1 MTENDMAIQNDMQD
15 TPVSLPAR
23 DAQTA
28 ESGQAGASRAGVVR
42 TAAAV
47 PTESLPETQTD
58 SEIHA
63 SRHAA
68 NSSNEDQARGG
79 HDIDDGIE
87 DRAADA
93 SAAMAALISDEGAQS
108 VEDPHIDPNAQPIE
122 LQDLPDDTPATA
134 KAPEPAETPGPHA
147 PSDQANA
154 SPNGP
159 AANAAGTPQ
168 PQSQESDDPQATA
181 EIDKI
186 ELAALMN
193 STDAGQTMP
202 FAAVQA
208 EPAKAK
214 PASDRVS
221 GTAKRV
227 GALAWGS
234 RSDVGLVREH
244 NEDSFVVQF
253 PLFAVADGMGG
264 HEAGEVASAIAV
276 SRLAEEAPETADD
289 AALAAAVEAA
299 NRAVIEG
306 PSKGTGRAGMGTTC
320 TAVVIDGSTMA
331 VAHVGDSR
339 CYLLHK
345 GQLMRVTH
353 DHSYVEELVAAGQI
367 TPEEARIHPNRSVI
381 TRALGNDPSMRADH
395 FSVDV
400 TKGDRVLLCSDG
412 LSSMVTDGVIE
423 ETLMSCTT
431 PQACADALVDAA
443 LSAGGSDNVT
453 CIVIDVKND
462 GVADRAL
469 KARLRNLGVACAI
482 IVALAAIVFA
492 VLEVTAQNSWYL
504 TDYNGYVA
512 LHRGIEGL
520 PSNLGFDETVEV
532 TTVETSKLSDTVSKR
547 LEGGIAFGSEAEA
560 RNVIEDYRAQIARA
574 NTEKDREESK
584 IAQGEADEASDANQD
599 ATPSDAQAQADAST
613 SPASD
618 GNPAPAQGA

>member
-1 MTENDMAIQNDMQD
+1 MTTEEMI
-15 TPVSLPAR
+15 AR
-23 DAQTA
+23 GASPSPSAQDAQTT
-28 ESGQAGASRAGVVR
+28 GVDQAGALQ
-42 TAAAV
+42 TATDAAV
-47 PTESLPETQTD
+47 FVPAQAPSEGRADSAVRASQPAGSPSDEDTQD
-58 SEIHA
+58 M
-63 SRHAA
+63 
-68 NSSNEDQARGG
+68 RGDNG
-79 HDIDDGIE
+79 PE

-122 LQDLPDDTPATA
+122 LLDLPDDAPVGARSPEQAATDKPGASSNQPDSPAVHEHDSA
-134 KAPEPAETPGPHA
+134 DG
-147 PSDQANA
+147 
-154 SPNGP
+154 
-159 AANAAGTPQ
+159 
-168 PQSQESDDPQATA
+168 PQSQPQEPDDPQATA

-214 PASDRVS
+214 PVSDRVS
-221 GTAKRV
+221 GTAKRI

-276 SRLAEEAPETADD
+276 SRLAEEVPQTADD

-299 NRAVIEG
+299 NKAVIEA

-381 TRALGNDPSMRADH
+381 TRALGNDPAMRADH

-431 PQACADALVDAA
+431 PQTCADALVDAA
-443 LSAGGSDNVT
+443 LAAGGSDNVT

-469 KARLRNLGVACAI
+469 KARLRNLGVACAV
-482 IVALAAIVFA
+482 VAALVAAVFA

-520 PSNLGFDETVEV
+520 PPSLGFDETVEV
-532 TTVETSKLSDTVSKR
+532 TTVETSKLSDSVSKR
-547 LEGGIAFGSEAEA
+547 LESGIAFGNEDEA
-560 RNVIEDYRAQIARA
+560 RDVIEDYRAQIARSTA
-574 NTEKDREESK
+574 EQSQEESK
-584 IAQGEADEASDANQD
+584 VAQGEADEASGAAQG
-599 ATPSDAQAQADAST
+599 ATDSAAQTQAETSAST
-613 SPASD
+613 ASD
-618 GNPAPAQGA
+618 GPAATQGA

>member
-1 MTENDMAIQNDMQD
+1 MTTEDMNAQGASPN
-15 TPVSLPAR
+15 PSAH
-23 DAQTA
+23 DAQTTRVD
-28 ESGQAGASRAGVVR
+28 QAGALQAAADTAVPVSAHAPSEGAQADSAVR
-42 TAAAV
+42 TGQPAGSPAG
-47 PTESLPETQTD
+47 
-58 SEIHA
+58 
-63 SRHAA
+63 
-68 NSSNEDQARGG
+68 EDAQDMKG
-79 HDIDDGIE
+79 DDGPE

-108 VEDPHIDPNAQPIE
+108 VEDPRIDPNAQPIE
-122 LQDLPDDTPATA
+122 LQDLPDDAPAA
-134 KAPEPAETPGPHA
+134 VQAPEPAAASKPQAKP
-147 PSDQANA
+147 DQAG
-154 SPNGP
+154 SPDNSGSDL
-159 AANAAGTPQ
+159 AGRAQ
-168 PQSQESDDPQATA
+168 PQEHGDPQATA

-193 STDAGQTMP
+193 SADAGQTMP

-221 GTAKRV
+221 GTAKRI
-227 GALAWGS
+227 GTLAWGS

-276 SRLAEEAPETADD
+276 SRLAEEAPHAADD
-289 AALAAAVEAA
+289 AALAAAIEEA
-299 NRAVIEG
+299 NRAVIEA

-320 TAVVIDGSTMA
+320 TAVVIDGSAMA

-381 TRALGNDPSMRADH
+381 TRALGNDPAMRADH

-431 PQACADALVDAA
+431 PQTCADALVDAA
-443 LSAGGSDNVT
+443 LAAGGSDNVT

-482 IVALAAIVFA
+482 VAALVAAVFA

-520 PSNLGFDETVEV
+520 PANLGFDETVEV
-532 TTVETSKLSDTVSKR
+532 TTVETSKLSDSVSKR
-547 LEGGIAFGSEAEA
+547 LESGIAFGSEDEA
-560 RNVIEDYRAQIARA
+560 RDVIEDYRAQIARSTA
-574 NTEKDREESK
+574 EQGQEESK
-584 IAQGEADEASDANQD
+584 VAQGEADEASGAARD
-599 ATPSDAQAQADAST
+599 ATGSDAQTQIETSVST
-613 SPASD
+613 ASD
-618 GNPAPAQGA
+618 GPAPTQGA

>member
-1 MTENDMAIQNDMQD
+1 MTTEDMNTQGVPSGRSAQ
-15 TPVSLPAR
+15 
-23 DAQTA
+23 DAQVTEA
-28 ESGQAGASRAGVVR
+28 ERAD
-42 TAAAV
+42 A
-47 PTESLPETQTD
+47 PQTETPETQTD
-58 SEIHA
+58 SGA
-63 SRHAA
+63 FGNPPVADPA
-68 NSSNEDQARGG
+68 DSSGEDAKDVEGG
-79 HDIDDGIE
+79 ADAE

-122 LQDLPDDTPATA
+122 LQDVPDD
-134 KAPEPAETPGPHA
+134 APEASPSPSPAQSANPHA
-147 PSDQANA
+147 DAVQPG
-154 SPNGP
+154 SPGSRTSAQTGATD
-159 AANAAGTPQ
+159 AAQ
-168 PQSQESDDPQATA
+168 PQSQEPRDPQATA

-193 STDAGQTMP
+193 SPDAGQTMP

-208 EPAKAK
+208 EPAREK

-221 GTAKRV
+221 GTAKRI
-227 GALAWGS
+227 GGLAWGS

-276 SRLAEEAPETADD
+276 SRLAEEAPKTADD

-299 NRAVIEG
+299 NQAVIEG
-306 PSKGTGRAGMGTTC
+306 PSKGTGRPGMGTTC

-381 TRALGNDPSMRADH
+381 TRALGNDPGMHADH

-400 TKGDRVLLCSDG
+400 AKGDRVLLCSDG
-412 LSSMVTDGVIE
+412 LSSMVTDGAIE

-443 LSAGGSDNVT
+443 LAAGGSDNVT
-453 CIVIDVKND
+453 CIVVDVKND
-462 GVADRAL
+462 GVADRAF
-469 KARLRNLGVACAI
+469 KARLRNLGVACAV
-482 IVALAAIVFA
+482 IVALVAIVFA

-520 PSNLGFDETVEV
+520 PSGLGFDETIEV
-532 TTVETSKLSDTVSKR
+532 TTVETSKLSDSVSKR
-547 LEGGIAFGSEAEA
+547 LEGGIAFGSEEEA

-574 NTEKDREESK
+574 SAEQGKEESK
-584 IAQGEADEASDANQD
+584 VAQDEADEASTAQD
-599 ATPSDAQAQADAST
+599 ASGSDTQAQAEAAASSASDAST
-613 SPASD
+613 PS
-618 GNPAPAQGA
+618 QGA